1 MIGQKLENQL
11 SPLGSGHRGPNQALH
26 RDELRDPRLSVSAN
40 GTPNVSP
47 RAVLKTWETQITLG
61 RPGRAG
67 PRVQRLP
74 AEDLRTLNE
83 WLGEPQRRTGRCAT
97 RH

>member
-1 MIGQKLENQL
+1 MIGQKHENRL
-11 SPLGSGHRGPNQALH
+11 SSLGSGHCGPNQGLH

-40 GTPNVSP
+40 GTPNASP

-83 WLGEPQRRTGRCAT
+83 WLGESQRRTGRCAT

>member
-1 MIGQKLENQL
+1 MIGQELENRL
-11 SPLGSGHRGPNQALH
+11 SSLGSGHRGPNQGLH
-26 RDELRDPRLSVSAN
+26 HDELRDPRLSVSAN
-40 GTPNVSP
+40 GTPNVSL

>member
-1 MIGQKLENQL
+1 MIGQKLENRL
-11 SPLGSGHRGPNQALH
+11 SSLGSGHCGPNQGLH
-26 RDELRDPRLSVSAN
+26 RDELRDPQLSVSTN
-40 GTPNVSP
+40 GTPNVGP

-61 RPGRAG
+61 RPRRAG
-67 PRVQRLP
+67 QRVQRLP

-83 WLGEPQRRTGRCAT
+83 WLGEPQSRTGRHAT